1 MIRSTNL
8 FRTFNSFEPDDF
20 GGGQSNKRR
29 VPFWLWD
36 FSDGRWTTTP
46 FLPSKNKSD
55 ISRRARLVAR
65 KSGGKKGDKD
75 SGRNHHLRPK
85 NWPSLSF
92 KPKGKRLFSQSL
104 FESTGTAH
112 KFELSRPPKK
122 ADCCYRVT
130 EAGKKTKV
138 PPSQTKW
145 PTVGGVKNPS
155 GNSSS
160 WANSSGGKYWLD
172 T

>member
-65 KSGGKKGDKD
+65 KSGGKKATKIPVEIIIF
-75 SGRNHHLRPK
+75 GRKIDRLYLSNQKENGYFLRVCSSRLERHTSLNYLAPK
-85 NWPSLSF
+85 K
-92 KPKGKRLFSQSL
+92 KPIVVTEFQRPEKRQ
-104 FESTGTAH
+104 
-112 KFELSRPPKK
+112 KFPPPKL
-122 ADCCYRVT
+122 
-130 EAGKKTKV
+130 
-138 PPSQTKW
+138 
-145 PTVGGVKNPS
+145 S
-155 GNSSS
+155 GQRL
-160 WANSSGGKYWLD
+160 AE
-172 T
+172 